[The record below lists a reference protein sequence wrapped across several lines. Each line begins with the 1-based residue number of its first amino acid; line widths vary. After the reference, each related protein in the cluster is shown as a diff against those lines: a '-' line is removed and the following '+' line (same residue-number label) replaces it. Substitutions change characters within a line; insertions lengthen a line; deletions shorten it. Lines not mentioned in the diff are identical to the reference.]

1 MMFEEALRLTL
12 VYIHFISAAFWI
24 GGAVFVAA
32 VLVPTNRNFQPPG
45 SGTRFLREAVRRF
58 SRIGWIVLLVLIVS
72 GLGVF
77 ERNGLMDRLGDS
89 DFWSTEIGTVIIIK
103 GVFVSLMLILSYVH
117 DFVLGPKLAD
127 ALLALKPGE
136 RPTASFASARRRLL
150 VLARINLLVALSIA
164 LLGMMIFRG
173 IPG

>member
-1 MMFEEALRLTL
+1 MFEEALRLAL

-24 GGAVFVAA
+24 GGTIFVAA

-58 SRIGWIVLLVLIVS
+58 SRIGWVVLLILILS
-72 GLGVF
+72 GLGVL

-103 GVFVSLMLILSYVH
+103 GVFVILMLVLSYVH
-117 DFVLGPKLAD
+117 DFILGPKLAD
-127 ALLALKPGE
+127 ALLALEPGA
-136 RPTASFASARRRLL
+136 RPSAAFTAARRKLL
-150 VLARINLLVALSIA
+150 VLARINLLLALSIA